1 MKNTH
6 IKIWGAMPA
15 ILSLTFFAAGATAQA
30 QGTDIVIGK
39 SMPLASKVLNKELT
53 VLISLPEGY
62 DAGTAS
68 YAVLYDMNGVFGFAY
83 DRATVELLART
94 TNMPNMIVVGVPPLD
109 NGYVPTPFE
118 DRKEIPAGADMSIRF
133 LKEEL
138 IPFVEKNYRTNAF
151 RALYG
156 HSVGGLFTMYT
167 LFNVPSLFTAYIAGS
182 PWFQTNDQYWLKN
195 IEKMAK
201 ERTFEGKT
209 LFMTVGKGEAQL
221 TIDTYK
227 ELEKWMNGNPLS
239 GLTWK
244 SAWLE
249 GDHASMVGR
258 NIYDGLT
265 FIFSGW
271 KIPDTLMINADVE
284 ALDGHLKTNMAK
296 WAKYGFDASAALPEQ
311 MLNAFGYNL
320 LNRKEFNKAIRLFLY
335 NIKLFPKSF
344 NALDSLAEAYLT
356 MGDKENAIK
365 FYKSA
370 VELNPGDSDYA
381 KRILLNSKTK
391 LIELGVEK

>member
-6 IKIWGAMPA
+6 IKIWGTILA
-15 ILSLTFFAAGATAQA
+15 ISFLTFFAAGATAQA

-39 SMPLASKVLNKELT
+39 SLPLASKVLNRELT

-68 YAVLYDMNGVFGFAY
+68 YPVLYDLNAFLFAY
-83 DRATVELLART
+83 DRGTVELLARVQE
-94 TNMPNMIVVGVPPLD
+94 MPNMIVVGVPSLE
-109 NGYVPTPFE
+109 NGYVPTSFE
-118 DRKEIPAGADMSIRF
+118 DRKGIPAGADLSIRF

-151 RALYG
+151 RVLYG

-167 LFNVPSLFTAYIAGS
+167 LFNVPGLFTAYIAGS

-201 ERTFEGKT
+201 ERTFDGKF

-227 ELEKWMNGNPLS
+227 ELEKWMSGNPLS

-249 GDHASMVGR
+249 GDHGSMVGR
-258 NIYDGLT
+258 NTYDGLT

-271 KIPDTLMINADVE
+271 KIPETLMRNADVE
-284 ALDGHLKTNMAK
+284 AIDGHLKTNMAK

-311 MLNAFGYNL
+311 RLNALGYNM
-320 LNRKEFNKAIRLFLY
+320 LNRKEFDKAVKIFLY

-370 VELNPGDSDYA
+370 VEMNPGDSDYA

-391 LIELGVEK
+391 LKELGVEK

>member
-6 IKIWGAMPA
+6 IKIWGAMLA
-15 ILSLTFFAAGATAQA
+15 ILSLAFFAAGATAQA

-39 SMPLASKVLNKELT
+39 SMPLASKVLNRELT

-68 YAVLYDMNGVFGFAY
+68 YAVLYDLNGFLFAY
-83 DRATVELLART
+83 DRGTVELLARVQE
-94 TNMPNMIVVGVPPLD
+94 MPNMIVVGVPPLE

-118 DRKEIPAGADMSIRF
+118 DRKEISAGADLSIRF

-151 RALYG
+151 RVLYG

-167 LFNVPSLFTAYIAGS
+167 LFNVPGLFTAYIAGS
-182 PWFQTNDQYWLKN
+182 PWFQINDQYWLKN

-201 ERTFEGKT
+201 ERTFDGKF

-249 GDHASMVGR
+249 GDHGSMVGR
-258 NIYDGLT
+258 NIYDGLA
-265 FIFSGW
+265 FIFGGW
-271 KIPDTLMINADVE
+271 KIPDTLMRNADVE
-284 ALDGHLKTNMAK
+284 AIDGYLKTNMAK
-296 WAKYGFDASAALPEQ
+296 WARYGFDASAALPEQ

-320 LNRKEFNKAIRLFLY
+320 LNRKEFNKAIKLFLY

-370 VELNPGDSDYA
+370 VELNPGDGDYA
-381 KRILLNSKTK
+381 KRVLQNSKTK
-391 LIELGVEK
+391 LKELGVEK

>member
-6 IKIWGAMPA
+6 IKVWGTILA
-15 ILSLTFFAAGATAQA
+15 ISSLAFFSAGATAQA

-39 SMPLASKVLNKELT
+39 SLPLASKVLNRELT

-62 DAGTAS
+62 DGGTAS
-68 YAVLYDMNGVFGFAY
+68 YAVLYDLNGFLFTY
-83 DRATVELLART
+83 DRGTVELLARLT
-94 TNMPNMIVVGVPPLD
+94 EMPNMIVVGVPPLE
-109 NGYVPTPFE
+109 NGYVPMPFE
-118 DRKEIPAGADMSIRF
+118 DRKEIPARADLSIRF

-151 RALYG
+151 RVLYG

-201 ERTFEGKT
+201 ERTFDGKF

-249 GDHASMVGR
+249 GDHGSMVGR
-258 NIYDGLT
+258 NIYDGLA
-265 FIFSGW
+265 FIFGGW
-271 KIPDTLMINADVE
+271 KIPDTLMRNADVE
-284 ALDGHLKTNMAK
+284 AIDGYLKTNMAK
-296 WAKYGFDASAALPEQ
+296 WATYGFDVSAALPEQ
-311 MLNAFGYNL
+311 MLNAFGYNM
-320 LNRKEFNKAIRLFLY
+320 LNRKEFNKAIKLFLY

-381 KRILLNSKTK
+381 KRVLQNSKTK
-391 LIELGVEK
+391 LKELGVEK